1 MVVSSSYI
9 KLSIT
14 ANDPGPGKDADPI
27 TADISS
33 TKQYEYHA
41 LKSGTMSTVA
51 GEMDWRAVNNV
62 LYGKTGL
69 TSQTFWN
76 YYGGDANTYEVKV
89 TTKEQNTGREI
100 PVVSGYGLMGDV
112 WAYSGYGFDFQ
123 VLLIKVILRL

>member
-1 MVVSSSYI
+1 VDAYMTSNTGARKLVASSYI

-51 GEMDWRAVNNV
+51 GEMDWKLADYLHFYN
-62 LYGKTGL
+62 
-69 TSQTFWN
+69 SQISAFYN
-76 YYGGDANTYEVKV
+76 
-89 TTKEQNTGREI
+89 EI
-100 PVVSGYGLMGDV
+100 L
-112 WAYSGYGFDFQ
+112 
-123 VLLIKVILRL
+123 